1 MKNVRVGLM
10 TDPFDK
16 AWVRRLYIIMGFIIA
31 ILSLFA
37 LIYKIS
43 QVSFEGDKNDWSLI
57 IGIVL
62 GIVFILQGFRVF
74 KRESKVFIA
83 ISVQGISFRLKFKE
97 PVVNLP
103 LSDINKV
110 SSEPGKVEI
119 LTSEG
124 KLQQIDYSN
133 LPQDKIN
140 KIHQG
145 FTEFKQLLD
154 EQN

>member
-16 AWVRRLYIIMGFIIA
+16 SWVRKLYIVMGFIIA
-31 ILSLFA
+31 LLSLFA
-37 LIYKIS
+37 LIYKIT
-43 QVSFEGDKNDWSLI
+43 QISFTGNKNDWSLI

-62 GIVFILQGFRVF
+62 GIVFILQGFKVF

-83 ISVQGISFRLKFKE
+83 ISDVGISFRLKFKQ
-97 PVVNLP
+97 PVVNL
-103 LSDINKV
+103 SVSEINKV
-110 SSEPGKVEI
+110 TSEPGKVEI

-140 KIHQG
+140 KLHQG
-145 FTEFKQLLD
+145 FSEFQQLLD
-154 EQN
+154 THN